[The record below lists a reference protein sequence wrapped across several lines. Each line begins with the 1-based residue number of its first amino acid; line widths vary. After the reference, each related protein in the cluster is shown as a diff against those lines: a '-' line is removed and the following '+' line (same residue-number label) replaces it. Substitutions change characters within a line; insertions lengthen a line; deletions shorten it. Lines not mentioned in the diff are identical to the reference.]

1 MPLGFSMAIRLKIK
15 NFPLA
20 RPFHSQGGFAFTTKI
35 PPGVAAEVATGAEI
49 YVAENGRK
57 LGPGAI
63 EHRWIR
69 ERGSGVFSLWGE
81 DLYFSSHDRTDPNW
95 NERAYEIVAID
106 WRPFYEAAYAG
117 AGTIPVTRRFL
128 HDYAA
133 HYEASPHAS
142 LVERCRTFS
151 MLHQEAL
158 ALLFYLAAAAKGPV
172 LELGAFLGAGT
183 IMMASA
189 AARVVTVELGGK
201 SWHPDYKDTD
211 IDETLAKN
219 LRDFKV
225 ADRVRV
231 VRGWTY
237 DPRVREEV
245 VEALGG
251 EKAGLFVV
259 DADGCIGET
268 FELYGGHLADDA
280 LVVLDDYFVFEGSRK
295 DLPVREW
302 VAHAIET
309 GRVRDLGVYPFG
321 TWIGQLQRQTG

>member
-1 MPLGFSMAIRLKIK
+1 MKAFR
-15 NFPLA
+15 LA
-20 RPFHSQGGFAFTTKI
+20 RPFYSQGGFAFTAKV
-35 PPGVAAEVATGAEI
+35 PPGVAAEVAAGAEI
-49 YVAENGRK
+49 YVAEDGRK
-57 LGPGAI
+57 LGPGGI

-69 ERGSGVFSLWGE
+69 QRDTGVFSLWGE
-81 DLYFSSHDRTDPNW
+81 DLYFSSHDRTDPNR

-106 WRPFYEAAYAG
+106 WRPFYDAVYAAAG
-117 AGTIPVTRRFL
+117 AIPVTRRFL

-142 LVERCRTFS
+142 LVRRCRTFS
-151 MLHQEAL
+151 MLHEETL
-158 ALLFYLAAAAKGPV
+158 ALLFYLAAVAKGPV

-183 IMMASA
+183 IMMASTG
-189 AARVVTVELGGK
+189 ARVVTVELGGK

-219 LRDFKV
+219 LRDFNV
-225 ADRVRV
+225 ADKVRV

-237 DPRVREEV
+237 DPRVRREV
-245 VEALGG
+245 AEGLG

-259 DADGCIGET
+259 DADGCIGEA
-268 FELYGGHLADDA
+268 FDLYGGHLADDA

-321 TWIGQLQRQTG
+321 TWIGQLQRPTGQT